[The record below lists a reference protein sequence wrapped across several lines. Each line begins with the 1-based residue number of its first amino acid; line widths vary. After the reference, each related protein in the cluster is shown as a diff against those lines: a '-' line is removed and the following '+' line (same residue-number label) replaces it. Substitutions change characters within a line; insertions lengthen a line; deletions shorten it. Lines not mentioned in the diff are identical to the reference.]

1 MNRMEEYQALMEELA
16 QMPPALEG
24 ALERARRRQRK
35 RAVQRVLRPL
45 SGLAACFA
53 LFVLLV
59 NFSAPVAHA
68 CSRVPILRDLAQAVT
83 FSRSL
88 SDAVDNDFVQTM
100 GITQSQN
107 GITAE
112 VAYLIVDQKQVNVF
126 YRLDSQEYTQLAA
139 DPDVRRAQG
148 LQCSISSGSF
158 HSENGKLRQVTID
171 FLDQNVPDSLVL
183 ALRVYSNAWENEERV
198 PADRV
203 ADIFEEDPQ
212 QEDRGYVAQFE
223 FLLEFDP
230 QFTAA
235 GRVFPVDQKVLL
247 EGQAITVTQVEV
259 YPTHIRV
266 DIAEDPENTAW
277 LKDLDF
283 YIETDWGMKFEP
295 VSSGITATGAAG
307 SPSMVS
313 YRADSSYFY
322 DARHLKLV
330 ITGAKWLRKD
340 METTWLNLLTGQ
352 SGPLPQ
358 GAAFDSARRT
368 ETGWVLRF
376 RAAWQEGTPMYQL
389 FRQKFRDAQGQEYE
403 INMWSSTKPDP
414 DEQGNVSFF
423 YDEFPLK
430 NYPYE
435 EVWLYP
441 AFSHHWEA
449 ENEIVITVQ

>member
-1 MNRMEEYQALMEELA
+1 MNRMEEYRSLMEELE
-16 QMPPALEG
+16 QTPPALEE
-24 ALERARRRQRK
+24 ALARARRRRK
-35 RAVQRVLRPL
+35 NRGVLRILRPL

-100 GITQSQN
+100 GIAQVQN
-107 GITAE
+107 DITAE
-112 VAYLIVDQKQVNVF
+112 VTYLIVDQKQVNVF

-139 DPDVRRAQG
+139 DPDVSKTQG
-148 LQCSISSGSF
+148 RQCSISSGSF
-158 HSENGKLRQVTID
+158 QAENGELRQVTID

-183 ALRVYSNAWENEERV
+183 ALRVYSNAWENTEH
-198 PADRV
+198 RV

-212 QEDRGYVAQFE
+212 QEDRGYIAQFE

-235 GRVFPVDQKVLL
+235 GKIFPVDQKVLL

-295 VSSGITATGAAG
+295 VSSGITAIGTAG

-322 DARHLKLV
+322 DAKHLKLV

-340 METTWLNLLTGQ
+340 METTWLNLRTGQ

-376 RAAWQEGTPMYQL
+376 RADWQEGDPFYQL

-403 INMWSSTKPDP
+403 INMWSTTKPEP
-414 DEQGNVSFF
+414 DERGEITFF